1 MNPIKNMF
9 NYARIKLHEESL
21 NKNISFAN
29 FEENSARVKKTLLS
43 VSVEYIN
50 KAIELMDNI
59 LSMVVKKRVKQI
71 KY

>member
-21 NKNISFAN
+21 NKNISFVN
-29 FEENSARVKKTLLS
+29 FEENSARAKKTS

>member
-21 NKNISFAN
+21 NKNISFVN